1 MWRSSGS
8 AETTEQEPV
17 LTKQKGKNKK
27 EKKDRGGTGVGEE
40 VGEEERNSEKQRL
53 NVRLVEAP
61 VLRRTIPVAA
71 APPHAG
77 SLVVRRIMLTAL
89 KTVQNSPSLF

>member
-40 VGEEERNSEKQRL
+40 VGEEERNSEKQGL

-61 VLRRTIPVAA
+61 VLRRMIPVAA

-77 SLVVRRIMLTAL
+77 SLAVRIMLTAL
-89 KTVQNSPSLF
+89 ETVQNSTSLF